1 MLGFSYGE
9 IFLLLGATAALIG
22 PKDLPIISRTAGR
35 IAGRAVAYVQLARG
49 QVQSVMQQSQ
59 ANQLHKELHG
69 LMSQVDA
76 IKHEVRSL
84 SFINPGPLTRSLDNL
99 DQPSILN
106 DYRKPEGAG
115 VNLSIS
121 SLTKDSTPLSSNS
134 FNMQSQAT
142 TYAKLAEAPS
152 IRNGSLASSAEV
164 EKIKDGLQL
173 IVMPVSAETA
183 GLLPNRGGADV
194 KGSDI
199 VQEAIL
205 EAEVA
210 HKAKEFFSQPENQ
223 PENQRGLI

>member
-1 MLGFSYGE
+1 M
-9 IFLLLGATAALIG
+9 
-22 PKDLPIISRTAGR
+22 
-35 IAGRAVAYVQLARG
+35 AGRAIAYVQLARG
-49 QVQSVMQQSQ
+49 HLGFVIQQ
-59 ANQLHKELHG
+59 ARQLHNELRD
-69 LMSQVDA
+69 MMAQVDA
-76 IKHEVRSL
+76 IQHEVRSL
-84 SFINPGPLTRSLDNL
+84 SFINPGPLTRRLDNL

-106 DYRKPEGAG
+106 GGYANNRIPEGAG

-121 SLTKDSTPLSSNS
+121 SLTKDSTPLPSNS
-134 FNMQSQAT
+134 FNMQSKAT
-142 TYAKLAEAPS
+142 TYARLAEAPS
-152 IRNGSLASSAEV
+152 IKNGSLASSAEV

-173 IVMPVSAETA
+173 IVMPVSAEST

-223 PENQRGLI
+223 I